1 MDDALNKEFSIDIK
15 YNINMKAWSRNVK
28 IGIAFLV
35 SLVMIYFGINF
46 LKGVNIFQKQNTY
59 ISVFDNVN
67 NLNVSS
73 PVLVNGFQVGLV
85 NSIHMMDNDSMD
97 LAVEIR
103 LDKGFKVKKGSK
115 LEFSSDFLGASSVS
129 LLNNPYGTEFLSP
142 GDTILGT
149 RAVGLMD
156 GVARVIPKTDSIMSR
171 IDSVSIALQNLAT
184 DPSWL
189 SAIESMSETMKQ
201 LESSSK
207 SLKKV
212 MAELENDMP
221 TIGGNL
227 ADITNDFK
235 KVSRDLAE
243 IDVQGTFNSLDTTL
257 VNLKQLSESLTSPN
271 NSLGKLTSDTQLHDS
286 LTSTI
291 NSATQLLEDIR
302 KNPEKYLSVRLRL
315 F

>member
-1 MDDALNKEFSIDIK
+1 
-15 YNINMKAWSRNVK
+15 MKTWSRNAK
-28 IGIAFLV
+28 IGIAFLI
-35 SLVMIYFGINF
+35 SLVMIYFGVNF

-73 PVLVNGFQVGLV
+73 PVLVNGYQVGLV
-85 NSIHMMDNDSMD
+85 NSIHMLENDSME

-115 LEFSSDFLGASSVS
+115 LEFNTDFLGGSSVN
-129 LLNNPYGTEFLSP
+129 LLINPYGTEILSP
-142 GDTILGT
+142 GDTIVGT
-149 RAVGLMD
+149 RAIGLMD

-171 IDSVSIALQNLAT
+171 LDSVSIALQNIAT

-201 LESSSK
+201 LQASSI

-212 MAELENDMP
+212 MSNLESDLP
-221 TIGGNL
+221 SIGNNLSDISANFKRISHNL
-227 ADITNDFK
+227 ADI
-235 KVSRDLAE
+235 
-243 IDVQGTFNSLDTTL
+243 DVQSTFNSIDSTV
-257 VNLKQLSESLTSPN
+257 VNLRQLSENLNSTD
-271 NSLGKLTSDTQLHDS
+271 NSLGMLTNGTQLHDS
-286 LTSTI
+286 ITSTL
-291 NSATQLLEDIR
+291 NSATQLLQDIR
-302 KNPEKYLSVRLRL
+302 ENPEKYLSVRVKL

>member
-1 MDDALNKEFSIDIK
+1 
-15 YNINMKAWSRNVK
+15 MKTWSRNVK

-35 SLVMIYFGINF
+35 SLVMIYFGVNF
-46 LKGVNIFQKQNTY
+46 LKGVNVFKKQNTY

-85 NSIHMMDNDSMD
+85 NSIHMIESDSLE

-115 LEFSSDFLGASSVS
+115 LEFNTDFLGGSSVN
-129 LLNNPYGTEFLSP
+129 LLNNPYGTEYLSP
-142 GDTILGT
+142 GDTIIGT

-171 IDSVSIALQNLAT
+171 LDSVSIALQTLAT

-201 LESSSK
+201 LQASSI
-207 SLKKV
+207 SLNKV
-212 MAELENDMP
+212 MADLESDLP
-221 TIGGNL
+221 TIGNNLADVSANFKKISKNL
-227 ADITNDFK
+227 ADI
-235 KVSRDLAE
+235 
-243 IDVQGTFNSLDTTL
+243 DVQSTFKSIDSTV
-257 VNLKQLSESLTSPN
+257 VNLKHLSDNLNSTD
-271 NSLGKLTSDTQLHDS
+271 NSLGMLTNGTQLHDS
-286 LTSTI
+286 ITSTL
-291 NSATQLLEDIR
+291 NSATQLLQDIR
-302 KNPEKYLSVRLRL
+302 ENPEKYLSVRLRL

>member
-1 MDDALNKEFSIDIK
+1 
-15 YNINMKAWSRNVK
+15 MKAWSRNVK

-73 PVLVNGFQVGLV
+73 PVLVNGYQVGLV
-85 NSIHMMDNDSMD
+85 NSIHMMENDSLE

-115 LEFSSDFLGASSVS
+115 LEFSSDFLGGSSVN
-129 LLNNPYGTEFLSP
+129 LLINPYTKEFLSP

-149 RAVGLMD
+149 RSAGLMD

-171 IDSVSIALQNLAT
+171 LDSVSIALQTIAT
-184 DPSWL
+184 NPSWI
-189 SAIESMSETMKQ
+189 SAIESMSKTMIQ
-201 LESSSK
+201 IESSSI
-207 SLKKV
+207 SLRKV
-212 MAELENDMP
+212 MADLESDMP
-221 TIGGNL
+221 TIGNNF
-227 ADITNDFK
+227 ADISTNFK
-235 KVSRDLAE
+235 KVSAELAE
-243 IDVQGTFNSLDTTL
+243 IDVQKTFNSLDSTL
-257 VNLKQLSESLTSPN
+257 ANLKHLSESLTSPD
-271 NSLGKLTSDTQLHDS
+271 NSLGKLTNDTQLHDS

>member
-1 MDDALNKEFSIDIK
+1 
-15 YNINMKAWSRNVK
+15 MKAWSRNVK

-35 SLVMIYFGINF
+35 SLVMIYFGVNF

-59 ISVFDNVN
+59 ISVFDNVS

-73 PVLVNGFQVGLV
+73 PILVNGYQVGLV
-85 NSIHMMDNDSMD
+85 NSIHMMETDSLN

-115 LEFSSDFLGASSVS
+115 LEFSSDFLGGSSVNLS
-129 LLNNPYGTEFLSP
+129 INPYTTEFLSP

-149 RAVGLMD
+149 RSVGLMD

-171 IDSVSIALQNLAT
+171 LDSVSIALQNIAT

-189 SAIESMSETMKQ
+189 SAIESMSNTMKQ
-201 LESSSK
+201 LEASST
-207 SLKKV
+207 SLKAV
-212 MAELENDMP
+212 MSNLENDLP
-221 TIGGNL
+221 TIGNNL
-227 ADITNDFK
+227 AVISANFK
-235 KVSRDLAE
+235 KVSQELAE
-243 IDVQGTFNSLDTTL
+243 IDVQKSFNTLDSTL
-257 VNLKQLSESLTSPN
+257 INLKNLSTSLTSTD
-271 NSLGKLTSDTQLHDS
+271 NSLGKLTHDTQLHDS

>member
-1 MDDALNKEFSIDIK
+1 
-15 YNINMKAWSRNVK
+15 MKAWSRNVK

-35 SLVMIYFGINF
+35 SLVMIYFGVNF

-73 PVLVNGFQVGLV
+73 PVLVNGYQVGLV
-85 NSIHMMDNDSMD
+85 NSIHMMETDSLN

-115 LEFSSDFLGASSVS
+115 LEFSSDFLGGSSVNLS
-129 LLNNPYGTEFLSP
+129 INPYTTEYLSP
-142 GDTILGT
+142 GDTIPGT
-149 RAVGLMD
+149 RSVGLMD
-156 GVARVIPKTDSIMSR
+156 GVARVIPKTDAILSR
-171 IDSVSIALQNLAT
+171 IDSVSIALQTIAT

-189 SAIESMSETMKQ
+189 SAIESMSKTMKQ
-201 LESSSK
+201 LEASST
-207 SLKKV
+207 SLKTV
-212 MAELENDMP
+212 MSNLENDLP
-221 TIGGNL
+221 AIGNNL
-227 ADITNDFK
+227 TDISSNFK
-235 KVSRDLAE
+235 KVSQELAE
-243 IDVQGTFNSLDTTL
+243 INVQKTFNSLDSTI
-257 VNLKQLSESLTSPN
+257 VNLKHLSTSLTSTD
-271 NSLGKLTSDTQLHDS
+271 NSLGKLTNDTQLHDS

>member
-1 MDDALNKEFSIDIK
+1 
-15 YNINMKAWSRNVK
+15 MKAWSRNVK

-35 SLVMIYFGINF
+35 SLVMIYFGVNF

-59 ISVFDNVN
+59 ISVFDNVS

-73 PVLVNGFQVGLV
+73 PILVNGYQVGLV
-85 NSIHMMDNDSMD
+85 NSIHMMETDSLN

-115 LEFSSDFLGASSVS
+115 LEFSSDFLGGSSVNLS
-129 LLNNPYGTEFLSP
+129 INPYTTEFLSP

-149 RAVGLMD
+149 RSVGLMD

-171 IDSVSIALQNLAT
+171 LDSVSIALQTIAT

-189 SAIESMSETMKQ
+189 SAIESMSNTMKQ
-201 LESSSK
+201 LEASST
-207 SLKKV
+207 SLKTV
-212 MAELENDMP
+212 MSNLENDLP
-221 TIGGNL
+221 TIGNNL
-227 ADITNDFK
+227 AVISANFK
-235 KVSRDLAE
+235 KVSQELAE
-243 IDVQGTFNSLDTTL
+243 IDVQKSFNTLDSTL
-257 VNLKQLSESLTSPN
+257 INLKNLSTSLTSTD
-271 NSLGKLTSDTQLHDS
+271 NSLGKLTHDTQLHDS

>member
-1 MDDALNKEFSIDIK
+1 
-15 YNINMKAWSRNVK
+15 MKAWSRNVK

-35 SLVMIYFGINF
+35 SLVMIYFGVNF

-59 ISVFDNVN
+59 ISVFDNVS

-73 PVLVNGFQVGLV
+73 PILVNGYQVGLV
-85 NSIHMMDNDSMD
+85 NSIHMMETDSLN

-115 LEFSSDFLGASSVS
+115 LEFSSDFLGGSSVNLS
-129 LLNNPYGTEFLSP
+129 INPYTTEFLSP

-149 RAVGLMD
+149 RSVGLMD

-171 IDSVSIALQNLAT
+171 LDSVSIALQNIAT

-189 SAIESMSETMKQ
+189 SAIESMSNTMKQ
-201 LESSSK
+201 LEASST
-207 SLKKV
+207 SLKTV
-212 MAELENDMP
+212 MSNLENDLP
-221 TIGGNL
+221 TIGNNL
-227 ADITNDFK
+227 AVISANFK
-235 KVSRDLAE
+235 KVSQELAE
-243 IDVQGTFNSLDTTL
+243 IDVQKSFNTLDSTL
-257 VNLKQLSESLTSPN
+257 INLKNLSTSLTSTD
-271 NSLGKLTSDTQLHDS
+271 NSLGKLTHDTQLHDS

>member
-1 MDDALNKEFSIDIK
+1 
-15 YNINMKAWSRNVK
+15 MKAWSRNVK

-35 SLVMIYFGINF
+35 SLVMIYFGVNF

-59 ISVFDNVN
+59 ISVFDNVS

-73 PVLVNGFQVGLV
+73 PILVNGYQVGLV
-85 NSIHMMDNDSMD
+85 NSIHMMETDSLN

-115 LEFSSDFLGASSVS
+115 LEFSSDFLGGSSVNLS
-129 LLNNPYGTEFLSP
+129 INPYTTEFLSP

-149 RAVGLMD
+149 RSVGLMD

-171 IDSVSIALQNLAT
+171 LDSVSIALQTIAT

-189 SAIESMSETMKQ
+189 SAIESMSNTMKQ
-201 LESSSK
+201 LEASST
-207 SLKKV
+207 SLKAV
-212 MAELENDMP
+212 MSNLENDLP
-221 TIGGNL
+221 TIGNNL
-227 ADITNDFK
+227 AVISANFK
-235 KVSRDLAE
+235 KVSQELAE
-243 IDVQGTFNSLDTTL
+243 IDVQKSFNTLDSTL
-257 VNLKQLSESLTSPN
+257 INLKNLSTSLTSTD
-271 NSLGKLTSDTQLHDS
+271 NSLGKLTHDTQLHDS